1 MNFDD
6 DRWLLSYYRHSELNG
21 ALFFGRLARTVRGP
35 LQADL
40 TRHFADESRHAHWWT
55 EVLGELGQRPA
66 RVDRAYQDQYLEAA
80 GLPANL
86 MEILAITHV
95 FERRA
100 AGQYARHA
108 RRADVQPAVRATLR
122 RILDDEVLHL
132 AWVRRALRELEPE
145 FGAAEVRAALARC
158 EAADREV
165 YRSTLEEFEERTA

>member
-1 MNFDD
+1 MNTDD
-6 DRWLLSYYRHSELNG
+6 ERWLLSYYRHSELNG

-35 LQADL
+35 LQGDL

-55 EVLGELGQRPA
+55 ETLDALGTRPA
-66 RVDRAYQDQYLEAA
+66 RVAGAYQDQYLEAA

-108 RRADVQPAVRATLR
+108 RRADVQPEVRATLR
-122 RILDDEVLHL
+122 RILQDEVRHL
-132 AWVRRALRELEPE
+132 AWVRCALREMGPE
-145 FGAAEVRAALARC
+145 FGAATVRATLARC

-165 YRSTLEEFEERTA
+165 YRSTLEEYEERSP